1 MMTRHCVCTD
11 DLHMITSPEGKR
23 GYWFVC
29 LCVCVKHLYTHR
41 KIFIERLNHL
51 TCTDVL
57 CACMCSLYLCGVF
70 VFMRYININKVYYVH
85 ADVSDACPC
94 LCTCTVCNCV
104 CV

>member
-11 DLHMITSPEGKR
+11 DLHMITSPEEKKR
-23 GYWFVC
+23 ILVR
-29 LCVCVKHLYTHR
+29 LSVCVGNISIL
-41 KIFIERLNHL
+41 IERFLLNHL